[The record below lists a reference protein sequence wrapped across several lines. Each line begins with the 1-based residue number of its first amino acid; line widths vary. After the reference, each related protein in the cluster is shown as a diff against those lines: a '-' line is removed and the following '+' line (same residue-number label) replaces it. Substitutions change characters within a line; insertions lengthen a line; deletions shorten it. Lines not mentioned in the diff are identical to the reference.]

1 MRLKHIVLIS
11 FLSLMVVEMLLSC
24 AQIVA
29 PTGGKKDTLS
39 PVIVKIFPANQ
50 SKNFNGKQIDILFNE
65 YVSVDNIQQ
74 QLSITPNLEG
84 TYETKIM
91 PKGIR
96 LTFDKPFKTNT
107 TYSLNFRNT
116 FKDMNERNVAK
127 NIRLVFS
134 TGNIIDSLKVSGKV
148 RNPVTNKPM
157 MDVSVGIYVYSD
169 TLNPKKIKPYY
180 FMKTDSSGI
189 FTIENVASGKYRI
202 YAVTDVNNNLL
213 YDEAKENLGI
223 IRDTITLKSNIE
235 NLEINMARMEKIPNK
250 VLKARTTSNYAYID
264 YYRGIKNVKINF
276 TDKKDSMVY
285 QQTEAKSIRIFNT
298 NQVYADTVKVKISV
312 TDSLDRV
319 FTHDQKI
326 KFKVISKKENRKR
339 EIKEKE
345 EYKGKVGYVLE
356 RDSSKIVVKGENNI
370 KKDTNENNGNRDK
383 IVLLTGIKDEFNFKT
398 KPSNGEDIDLKEVGY
413 TFTFTKPVK
422 NYDLNKIEFMNDT
435 LVRVVITEKDIK
447 WNSEKTEMKIKV
459 DGKKA
464 KDFVRL
470 KMPKGTF
477 ISVENDS
484 TQKYVSSHPI
494 RDPENYG
501 TIGGE
506 VKNPKK
512 KGFFVELLNEQ
523 YEVIQKLDNVLKY
536 EFAFVKAGTYYIRLT
551 IDENRNGKW
560 DSGDLEKNQIPEII
574 KFSVDKIKLK
584 QNFELTGYDFV
595 IE

>member
-11 FLSLMVVEMLLSC
+11 FLSLMITEMLLSC

-39 PVIVKIFPANQ
+39 PVIVKIIPANQ
-50 SKNFNGKQIDILFNE
+50 SKNFNGKQIDILFDE

-91 PKGIR
+91 PKGAR
-96 LTFDKPFKTNT
+96 LTFDKPFKENT
-107 TYSLNFRNT
+107 TYSFNFRNT

-134 TGNIIDSLKVSGKV
+134 TGKIIDSLKVSGKV
-148 RNPVTNKPM
+148 KNPLTNKPM
-157 MDVSVGIYVYSD
+157 MDVSVGMYIYSD

-189 FTIENVASGKYRI
+189 FTIENIAAGKYRI

-223 IRDTITLKSNIE
+223 IRDTITLKSNLE
-235 NLEINMARMEKIPNK
+235 NLEINMARMEKVPNK
-250 VLKARTTSNYAYID
+250 VLKARTTSTYAYVD

-276 TDKKDSMVY
+276 ADKKDSLVY

-326 KFKVISKKENRKR
+326 KFKEKPKKNDGV
-339 EIKEKE
+339 KE
-345 EYKGKVGYVLE
+345 E
-356 RDSSKIVVKGENNI
+356 
-370 KKDTNENNGNRDK
+370 
-383 IVLLTGIKDEFNFKT
+383 FNLKT

-413 TFTFTKPVK
+413 TFTFTKPIK

-435 LVRVVITEKDIK
+435 LVRVPVTEKDIT
-447 WNSEKTEMKIKV
+447 WNPEKTEMRIKI

-484 TQKYVSSHPI
+484 TQKYVSAHSI

-501 TIGGE
+501 AISGE
-506 VKNPKK
+506 VKNLKK
-512 KGFFVELLNEQ
+512 KGFLVELLNEQ
-523 YEVIQKLDNVLKY
+523 YEVMQKVDNVLKY
-536 EFAFVKAGTYYIRLT
+536 EFAFVKAGTYYIRM
-551 IDENRNGKW
+551 IVDENRNGRW
-560 DSGDLEKNQIPEII
+560 DGGDLEKNILPEII
-574 KFSVDKIKLK
+574 KFSPDKIKLK

-595 IE
+595 VE

>member
-11 FLSLMVVEMLLSC
+11 FLSLMIAEILLSC

-29 PTGGKKDTLS
+29 PTGGKKDTLA
-39 PVIVKIFPANQ
+39 PIIVKIIPANQ

-91 PKGIR
+91 PKGVR
-96 LTFDKPFKTNT
+96 LTFNKPFKENT

-116 FKDMNERNVAK
+116 FKDMNEKNVAK

-148 RNPVTNKPM
+148 KNPLTNKPLI
-157 MDVSVGIYVYSD
+157 DISVGMYVYSD

-189 FTIENVASGKYRI
+189 FTIGNVAAGKYRI
-202 YAVTDVNNNLL
+202 YAVTDANNNLL

-223 IRDTITLKSNIE
+223 IQDTIILKSNLE
-235 NLEINMARMEKIPNK
+235 NLDINVTKMEKIPNK
-250 VLKARTTSNYAYID
+250 VLKVRTTSNYAYFD

-276 TDKKDSMVY
+276 ADKKDSLIY
-285 QQTEAKSIRIFNT
+285 QQTETRSIRIFNT
-298 NQVYADTVKVKISV
+298 NQIYTDTIKVKISV

-319 FTHDQKI
+319 FMHDQKI
-326 KFKVISKKENRKR
+326 KFKEKPKKNDGV
-339 EIKEKE
+339 KE
-345 EYKGKVGYVLE
+345 EF
-356 RDSSKIVVKGENNI
+356 NI
-370 KKDTNENNGNRDK
+370 
-383 IVLLTGIKDEFNFKT
+383 KT

-413 TFTFTKPVK
+413 TITFTKPIK
-422 NYDLNKIEFMNDT
+422 NYDFNKIEFLNDT
-435 LVRVVITEKDIK
+435 LVRVPVMEKDIK
-447 WNSEKTEMKIKV
+447 WNTEKTEMKIKV

-484 TQKYVSSHPI
+484 TQKFVSTHPI

-523 YEVIQKLDNVLKY
+523 YEVIQKIDNVLKY
-536 EFAFVKAGTYYIRLT
+536 EFAFVKAGTYFIRMI
-551 IDENRNGKW
+551 IDENRNDKW
-560 DSGDLEKNQIPEII
+560 DSGDLEKNQVPEII
-574 KFSVDKIKLK
+574 KFASDKIKLK
-584 QNFELTGYDFV
+584 QNFELTGYDF
-595 IE
+595 IIN

>member
-1 MRLKHIVLIS
+1 MRLKQIVLIS
-11 FLSLMVVEMLLSC
+11 FLSLMIAEILLSC

-29 PTGGKKDTLS
+29 PTGGKKDTLA
-39 PVIVKIFPANQ
+39 PIIVKIIPANQ

-91 PKGIR
+91 PKGVR
-96 LTFDKPFKTNT
+96 LTFNKPFKENT

-116 FKDMNERNVAK
+116 FKDMNEKNVAK

-148 RNPVTNKPM
+148 KNPLTNKPLI
-157 MDVSVGIYVYSD
+157 DVSVGMYVYSD

-202 YAVTDVNNNLL
+202 YAVTDANNNLL

-223 IRDTITLKSNIE
+223 IRDTITLKSNLE
-235 NLEINMARMEKIPNK
+235 NLEINVAKMEKVPNK

-276 TDKKDSMVY
+276 TDKKDSMIY
-285 QQTEAKSIRIFNT
+285 QQTDAKSIRIFNS
-298 NQVYADTVKVKISV
+298 NQNYTDTVKVKISV

-319 FTHDQKI
+319 FTHEQKL
-326 KFKVISKKENRKR
+326 KFKEKPKKNDGV
-339 EIKEKE
+339 KE
-345 EYKGKVGYVLE
+345 EFTM
-356 RDSSKIVVKGENNI
+356 R
-370 KKDTNENNGNRDK
+370 
-383 IVLLTGIKDEFNFKT
+383 T

-413 TFTFTKPVK
+413 TFTFTKPIK

-435 LVRVVITEKDIK
+435 LMRLPVMEKDIT
-447 WNSEKTEMKIKV
+447 WNSEKTEIKIKV
-459 DGKKA
+459 EGKKA
-464 KDFVRL
+464 KEFVRL
-470 KMPKGTF
+470 KMTKGTF

-484 TQKYVSSHPI
+484 TQKYVSTHPI
-494 RDPENYG
+494 RDSENYG

-512 KGFFVELLNEQ
+512 KGFFVELLDEQ
-523 YEVIQKLDNVLKY
+523 YQFIQKLDNVLKY
-536 EFAFVKAGTYYIRLT
+536 EFAFVKAGTYYIRM
-551 IDENRNGKW
+551 IVDENRNGKW
-560 DSGDLEKNQIPEII
+560 DAGDLEKNILPEII
-574 KFSVDKIKLK
+574 KFSPDKIKLK

-595 IE
+595 VE

>member
-11 FLSLMVVEMLLSC
+11 FLSLMIAEILLSC

-29 PTGGKKDTLS
+29 PTGGKKDTLA
-39 PVIVKIFPANQ
+39 PIIVKIIPANQ

-91 PKGIR
+91 PKGVR
-96 LTFDKPFKTNT
+96 LTFNKPFKENT

-116 FKDMNERNVAK
+116 FKDMNEKNVAK

-148 RNPVTNKPM
+148 RNPLTNKPLI
-157 MDVSVGIYVYSD
+157 DVSVGMYVYSD

-189 FTIENVASGKYRI
+189 FTIGNVAAGKYRI
-202 YAVTDVNNNLL
+202 YAVTDANNNLL

-223 IRDTITLKSNIE
+223 IQDTIILKSNLE
-235 NLEINMARMEKIPNK
+235 NLEINVTKMEKIPNK
-250 VLKARTTSNYAYID
+250 VLKVRTTSNYAYID

-276 TDKKDSMVY
+276 ADKKDSLIY
-285 QQTEAKSIRIFNT
+285 QQTETRSIRIFNT
-298 NQVYADTVKVKISV
+298 NQIYTDTIKVKISV

-326 KFKVISKKENRKR
+326 KFKEKPKKNDGV
-339 EIKEKE
+339 KE
-345 EYKGKVGYVLE
+345 EF
-356 RDSSKIVVKGENNI
+356 NI
-370 KKDTNENNGNRDK
+370 
-383 IVLLTGIKDEFNFKT
+383 KT

-413 TFTFTKPVK
+413 TITFTKPIK
-422 NYDLNKIEFMNDT
+422 NYDFNKIEFMNDT
-435 LVRVVITEKDIK
+435 LVRVPVIEKDIK
-447 WNSEKTEMKIKV
+447 WNTEKTEMKIKV

-484 TQKYVSSHPI
+484 TQKFVSTHPI

-523 YEVIQKLDNVLKY
+523 YEVIQKIDNVLKY
-536 EFAFVKAGTYYIRLT
+536 EFAFVKAGTYFIRMI

-560 DSGDLEKNQIPEII
+560 DSGDLEKNQVPEII
-574 KFSVDKIKLK
+574 KFASDKIKLK
-584 QNFELTGYDFV
+584 QNFELTGYDF
-595 IE
+595 IIN

>member
-1 MRLKHIVLIS
+1 MKLKHIVLIS
-11 FLSLMVVEMLLSC
+11 FLSLMITEMLLSC

-29 PTGGKKDTLS
+29 PTGGKKDTLA
-39 PVIVKIFPANQ
+39 PIIVKMIPANQ
-50 SKNFNGKQIDILFNE
+50 SRNFNGKQIDILFDE
-65 YVSVDNIQQ
+65 YISVDNIQQ

-84 TYETKIM
+84 TYETKIL
-91 PKGIR
+91 PKGVR
-96 LTFDKPFKTNT
+96 LTFDKPFKENT

-134 TGNIIDSLKVSGKV
+134 TGKIIDSLKVSGKV
-148 RNPVTNKPM
+148 KNPLTNKPM
-157 MDVSVGIYVYSD
+157 MDVSVGMYIYSD

-180 FMKTDSSGI
+180 FMKTESSGI
-189 FTIENVASGKYRI
+189 FTIENMAAGKYRI

-223 IRDTITLKSNIE
+223 ITDTITLKSNLE
-235 NLEINMARMEKIPNK
+235 NLEINVARMEKIPNK

-276 TDKKDSMVY
+276 ADKKDSMVY
-285 QQTEAKSIRIFNT
+285 QQTEAKGIRFFNI
-298 NQVYADTVKVKISV
+298 NQNYTDTLKVKISV
-312 TDSLDRV
+312 TDSLDRI

-326 KFKVISKKENRKR
+326 KFKEKPKKNDGV
-339 EIKEKE
+339 KE
-345 EYKGKVGYVLE
+345 EF
-356 RDSSKIVVKGENNI
+356 
-370 KKDTNENNGNRDK
+370 TM
-383 IVLLTGIKDEFNFKT
+383 KT
-398 KPSNGEDIDLKEVGY
+398 KPSNGEDIDLKEIGY
-413 TFTFTKPVK
+413 TFTFTKPIR

-435 LVRVVITEKDIK
+435 LVRVPVTEKDIK
-447 WNSEKTEMKIKV
+447 WNPEKTEMLIKV

-464 KDFVRL
+464 KEFVRL

-484 TQKYVSSHPI
+484 TQKFISTHPI

-501 TIGGE
+501 TISGE

-512 KGFFVELLNEQ
+512 KGFFVELLDEQ
-523 YEVIQKLDNVLKY
+523 YQVIQKVDNKLKF
-536 EFAFVKAGTYYIRLT
+536 EFAFVKAGIYLVRLVV
-551 IDENRNGKW
+551 DENRNGKW
-560 DSGDLEKNQIPEII
+560 DTGDLEKNQVPEII
-574 KFSVDKIKLK
+574 KFAPDKIKLK

-595 IE
+595 ID

>member
-11 FLSLMVVEMLLSC
+11 FLSLMIAEILLSC

-29 PTGGKKDTLS
+29 PTGGKKDTLA
-39 PVIVKIFPANQ
+39 PIIVKIIPANQ

-91 PKGIR
+91 PKGVR
-96 LTFDKPFKTNT
+96 LTFNKPFKENT

-116 FKDMNERNVAK
+116 FKDMNEKNVAK

-148 RNPVTNKPM
+148 TNPLTNKPLI
-157 MDVSVGIYVYSD
+157 DASVGMYVYSD

-189 FTIENVASGKYRI
+189 FTIENVAAGKYRI
-202 YAVTDVNNNLL
+202 YAVTDANNNLL

-223 IRDTITLKSNIE
+223 IQDTIILKSNLE
-235 NLEINMARMEKIPNK
+235 NLDINVTKMEKIPNK
-250 VLKARTTSNYAYID
+250 VLKVRTTSNYAYID

-276 TDKKDSMVY
+276 ADKKDSLIY
-285 QQTEAKSIRIFNT
+285 QQTETRSIRIFNT
-298 NQVYADTVKVKISV
+298 NQIYTDTIKVKISV

-326 KFKVISKKENRKR
+326 KFKEKPKKNDGV
-339 EIKEKE
+339 KE
-345 EYKGKVGYVLE
+345 EF
-356 RDSSKIVVKGENNI
+356 NI
-370 KKDTNENNGNRDK
+370 
-383 IVLLTGIKDEFNFKT
+383 KT

-413 TFTFTKPVK
+413 TFTFTKPIK
-422 NYDLNKIEFMNDT
+422 NYDFNKIEFMNDT
-435 LVRVVITEKDIK
+435 LVRVPVIEKDIK
-447 WNSEKTEMKIKV
+447 WNTEKTEMKIKV

-484 TQKYVSSHPI
+484 TQKFVSTHPI

-523 YEVIQKLDNVLKY
+523 YEVIQKIDNVLKY
-536 EFAFVKAGTYYIRLT
+536 EFAFVKAGTYFIRMI

-560 DSGDLEKNQIPEII
+560 DSGDLEKNQVPEII
-574 KFSVDKIKLK
+574 KFASDKIKLK
-584 QNFELTGYDFV
+584 QNFELTGYDF
-595 IE
+595 IIN

>member
-11 FLSLMVVEMLLSC
+11 FLSLMIAEILLSC

-29 PTGGKKDTLS
+29 PTGGKKDTLA
-39 PVIVKIFPANQ
+39 PIIVKIIPANQ

-91 PKGIR
+91 PKGVR
-96 LTFDKPFKTNT
+96 LTFNKPFKENT

-116 FKDMNERNVAK
+116 FKDMNEKNVAK

-148 RNPVTNKPM
+148 RNPLTNKPLI
-157 MDVSVGIYVYSD
+157 DASVGMYVYSD

-189 FTIENVASGKYRI
+189 FTIENVAAGKYRI
-202 YAVTDVNNNLL
+202 YAVTDANNNLL

-223 IRDTITLKSNIE
+223 IQDTIILKSNLE
-235 NLEINMARMEKIPNK
+235 NLDINVTKMEKIPNK
-250 VLKARTTSNYAYID
+250 VLKVRTTSNYAYID

-276 TDKKDSMVY
+276 ADKKDSLIY
-285 QQTEAKSIRIFNT
+285 QQTETRSIRIFNT
-298 NQVYADTVKVKISV
+298 NQIYTDTIKVKISV

-326 KFKVISKKENRKR
+326 KFKEKPKKNDGV
-339 EIKEKE
+339 KE
-345 EYKGKVGYVLE
+345 EF
-356 RDSSKIVVKGENNI
+356 NI
-370 KKDTNENNGNRDK
+370 
-383 IVLLTGIKDEFNFKT
+383 KT

-413 TFTFTKPVK
+413 TITFTKPIK
-422 NYDLNKIEFMNDT
+422 NYDFNKIEFMNDT
-435 LVRVVITEKDIK
+435 LVRVPVIEKDIK
-447 WNSEKTEMKIKV
+447 WNTEKTEMKIKV

-484 TQKYVSSHPI
+484 TQKFVSTHPI

-523 YEVIQKLDNVLKY
+523 YEVIQKIDNVLKY
-536 EFAFVKAGTYYIRLT
+536 EFAFVKAGTYFIRMI

-560 DSGDLEKNQIPEII
+560 DSGDLEKNQVPEII
-574 KFSVDKIKLK
+574 KFASDKIKLK
-584 QNFELTGYDFV
+584 QNFELTGYDF
-595 IE
+595 IIN

>member
-1 MRLKHIVLIS
+1 MKLKHIVLIS
-11 FLSLMVVEMLLSC
+11 FLSLMIVEMLLSC

-39 PVIVKIFPANQ
+39 PVIIKIFPANQ

-96 LTFDKPFKTNT
+96 LTFDKPFKANT

-157 MDVSVGIYVYSD
+157 MDVSVGMYVYSD

-189 FTIENVASGKYRI
+189 FTIENVASGKYKI

-223 IRDTITLKSNIE
+223 IRDTITLKSNLE
-235 NLEINMARMEKIPNK
+235 NLEINMAKMEKIPNK

-276 TDKKDSMVY
+276 ADKKDSMVY

-298 NQVYADTVKVKISV
+298 NQVYTDTIKVKILL

-319 FTHDQKI
+319 FIHDQKI
-326 KFKVISKKENRKR
+326 KFKEKPKKNDGV
-339 EIKEKE
+339 KE
-345 EYKGKVGYVLE
+345 E
-356 RDSSKIVVKGENNI
+356 
-370 KKDTNENNGNRDK
+370 
-383 IVLLTGIKDEFNFKT
+383 FNLKT

-413 TFTFTKPVK
+413 TFTFTKPIK

-435 LVRVVITEKDIK
+435 LVRVPVTEKDIK

-484 TQKYVSSHPI
+484 TQKYISTHPI

-506 VKNPKK
+506 VKNPNK

-523 YEVIQKLDNVLKY
+523 YEVMHKVDNVLKY
-536 EFAFVKAGTYYIRLT
+536 EFTFVKAGTYFIRMT
-551 IDENRNGKW
+551 VDENRNGKW

-574 KFSVDKIKLK
+574 KFSPNKIKLK

>member
-1 MRLKHIVLIS
+1 MRIKHIVLIS
-11 FLSLMVVEMLLSC
+11 FLSLIIAEMLLSC

-29 PTGGKKDTLS
+29 PTGGKKDTLA
-39 PVIVKIFPANQ
+39 PVIVKIFPINQ
-50 SKNFNGKQIDILFNE
+50 SKNFNGKQIDILFDE

-84 TYETKIM
+84 IYETKIM
-91 PKGIR
+91 PKGAR
-96 LTFDKPFKTNT
+96 LTFDKPFKENT
-107 TYSLNFRNT
+107 TYSFNFRNT

-134 TGNIIDSLKVSGKV
+134 TGKIIDSLKVSGKV
-148 RNPVTNKPM
+148 KNPLTNKPM
-157 MDVSVGIYVYSD
+157 MDVSVGMYVYSD

-202 YAVTDVNNNLL
+202 YAVTDGNNNLL
-213 YDEAKENLGI
+213 YDETKENLGI
-223 IRDTITLKSNIE
+223 IRDTFMLESNLE
-235 NLEINMARMEKIPNK
+235 NLEINIAKMEKVPNK

-276 TDKKDSMVY
+276 SDKKDSMVY

-298 NQVYADTVKVKISV
+298 NQVYTDTVKVKILV

-326 KFKVISKKENRKR
+326 KFKEKPKKNDGV
-339 EIKEKE
+339 KE
-345 EYKGKVGYVLE
+345 E
-356 RDSSKIVVKGENNI
+356 
-370 KKDTNENNGNRDK
+370 
-383 IVLLTGIKDEFNFKT
+383 FNLKT

-413 TFTFTKPVK
+413 TFTFTKPIK

-435 LVRVVITEKDIK
+435 LVRVGVTEKDIK
-447 WNSEKTEMKIKV
+447 WNSEKTEMKIKI

-477 ISVENDS
+477 ISIENDS

-501 TIGGE
+501 TISGE

-523 YEVIQKLDNVLKY
+523 YEVMQKVDNVLKY
-536 EFAFVKAGTYYIRLT
+536 EFAFVKAGTYYIRM
-551 IDENRNGKW
+551 IVDENQNGRW
-560 DSGDLEKNQIPEII
+560 DTGDLEKNMLPEII
-574 KFSVDKIKLK
+574 KFSPDKIKLK

>member
-11 FLSLMVVEMLLSC
+11 FLSLMIAEILLSC

-29 PTGGKKDTLS
+29 PTGGKKDTLA
-39 PVIVKIFPANQ
+39 PIIVKIIPANQ

-91 PKGIR
+91 PKGVR
-96 LTFDKPFKTNT
+96 LTFNKPFKENT

-116 FKDMNERNVAK
+116 FKDMNEKNVAK

-148 RNPVTNKPM
+148 KNPLTNKPLI
-157 MDVSVGIYVYSD
+157 DVSVGMYVYSD

-189 FTIENVASGKYRI
+189 FTIGNVAAGKYRI
-202 YAVTDVNNNLL
+202 YAVTDANNNLL

-223 IRDTITLKSNIE
+223 IQDTIILKSNLE
-235 NLEINMARMEKIPNK
+235 NLDINVTKMEKIPNK
-250 VLKARTTSNYAYID
+250 VLKVRTTSNYAYID

-276 TDKKDSMVY
+276 ADKKDSLIY
-285 QQTEAKSIRIFNT
+285 QQTETRSIRIFNT
-298 NQVYADTVKVKISV
+298 NQIYTDTIKVKISV

-326 KFKVISKKENRKR
+326 KFKEKPKKNDGV
-339 EIKEKE
+339 KE
-345 EYKGKVGYVLE
+345 EF
-356 RDSSKIVVKGENNI
+356 NI
-370 KKDTNENNGNRDK
+370 
-383 IVLLTGIKDEFNFKT
+383 KT

-413 TFTFTKPVK
+413 TITFTKPIK
-422 NYDLNKIEFMNDT
+422 NYDFNKIEFLNDT
-435 LVRVVITEKDIK
+435 LVRVPVMEKDIK
-447 WNSEKTEMKIKV
+447 WNTEKTEMKIKV

-484 TQKYVSSHPI
+484 TQKFVSTHPI

-523 YEVIQKLDNVLKY
+523 YEVIQKIDNVSKY
-536 EFAFVKAGTYYIRLT
+536 EFAFVKAGIYFIRM
-551 IDENRNGKW
+551 IVDENRNDKW
-560 DSGDLEKNQIPEII
+560 DSGDLEKNQVPEII
-574 KFSVDKIKLK
+574 KFASDKIKLK
-584 QNFELTGYDFV
+584 QNFELTGYDF
-595 IE
+595 IIN

>member
-1 MRLKHIVLIS
+1 MTLKHIVLIS
-11 FLSLMVVEMLLSC
+11 FLSLMIAEMLLSC

-29 PTGGKKDTLS
+29 PTGGKKDTLA
-39 PVIVKIFPANQ
+39 PVIVKMIPANQ
-50 SKNFNGKQIDILFNE
+50 SRNFNGKQIDILFDE

-84 TYETKIM
+84 TYETKIL
-91 PKGIR
+91 PKGAR
-96 LTFDKPFKTNT
+96 LIFDKPFKENT

-134 TGNIIDSLKVSGKV
+134 TGKVIDSLKVSGKV
-148 RNPVTNKPM
+148 KNPLTNKPM
-157 MDVSVGIYVYSD
+157 MDVSVGLYVYSD

-180 FMKTDSSGI
+180 FMRTDSSGI
-189 FTIENVASGKYRI
+189 FTIENVATGKYRI
-202 YAVTDVNNNLL
+202 YAITDVNNNLL

-223 IRDTITLKSNIE
+223 ITDTITLKSNLE
-235 NLEINMARMEKIPNK
+235 NLEINVARMEKIPNK

-276 TDKKDSMVY
+276 ADKKDSMVY

-298 NQVYADTVKVKISV
+298 NHIYTDTIKVKISV

-326 KFKVISKKENRKR
+326 KFKEKPKKNDGV
-339 EIKEKE
+339 KE
-345 EYKGKVGYVLE
+345 E
-356 RDSSKIVVKGENNI
+356 
-370 KKDTNENNGNRDK
+370 
-383 IVLLTGIKDEFNFKT
+383 FAMKT

-413 TFTFTKPVK
+413 TLTFTKPIK

-435 LVRVVITEKDIK
+435 LVRIPVTEKNIT
-447 WNSEKTEMKIKV
+447 WNNEKTEMKIKV

-484 TQKYVSSHPI
+484 TQNFVSMHPI
-494 RDPENYG
+494 RDSENYG
-501 TIGGE
+501 TLSGE

-523 YEVIQKLDNVLKY
+523 YEVIQKVDNVLKY
-536 EFAFVKAGTYYIRLT
+536 EFTFVKAGTYYIRMI

-560 DSGDLEKNQIPEII
+560 DSGDLEKNQLPEII

-595 IE
+595 ID

>member
-11 FLSLMVVEMLLSC
+11 FLSLMIAEILLSC

-29 PTGGKKDTLS
+29 PTGGKKDTLA
-39 PVIVKIFPANQ
+39 PIIVKIIPANQ

-91 PKGIR
+91 PKGVR
-96 LTFDKPFKTNT
+96 LTFNKPFKENT

-116 FKDMNERNVAK
+116 FKDMNEKNVAK

-148 RNPVTNKPM
+148 KNPLTNKPLI
-157 MDVSVGIYVYSD
+157 DVSVGMYVYSD

-189 FTIENVASGKYRI
+189 FTIGNVAAGKYRI
-202 YAVTDVNNNLL
+202 YAVTDANNNLL

-223 IRDTITLKSNIE
+223 IQDTIILKSNLE
-235 NLEINMARMEKIPNK
+235 NLDINVTKMEKIPNK
-250 VLKARTTSNYAYID
+250 VLKVRTTSNYAYID

-276 TDKKDSMVY
+276 ADKKDSLIY
-285 QQTEAKSIRIFNT
+285 QQTETRSIRIFNT
-298 NQVYADTVKVKISV
+298 NQIYTDTIKVKISV

-319 FTHDQKI
+319 FMHDQKI
-326 KFKVISKKENRKR
+326 KFKEKPKKNDGV
-339 EIKEKE
+339 KE
-345 EYKGKVGYVLE
+345 EF
-356 RDSSKIVVKGENNI
+356 NI
-370 KKDTNENNGNRDK
+370 
-383 IVLLTGIKDEFNFKT
+383 KT

-413 TFTFTKPVK
+413 TITFTKPIK
-422 NYDLNKIEFMNDT
+422 NYDFNKIEFMNDT
-435 LVRVVITEKDIK
+435 LVRVPVMEKDIK
-447 WNSEKTEMKIKV
+447 WNTEKTEMKIKV

-484 TQKYVSSHPI
+484 TQKFVSTHPI

-523 YEVIQKLDNVLKY
+523 YEVIQKIDNVLKY
-536 EFAFVKAGTYYIRLT
+536 EFAFVKAGTYFIRMI
-551 IDENRNGKW
+551 IDENRNDKW
-560 DSGDLEKNQIPEII
+560 DSGDLEKNQVPEII
-574 KFSVDKIKLK
+574 KFASDKIKLK
-584 QNFELTGYDFV
+584 QNFELTGYDF
-595 IE
+595 IIN

>member
-11 FLSLMVVEMLLSC
+11 FLSLMIAEMLLSC

-29 PTGGKKDTLS
+29 PTGGKKDTLA

-74 QLSITPNLEG
+74 QLSITPNVEG

-91 PKGIR
+91 PKGVR
-96 LTFDKPFKTNT
+96 LTFDKPFKENT

-134 TGNIIDSLKVSGKV
+134 TGNIIDSLKVNGKV
-148 RNPVTNKPM
+148 RNPLTNKPLI
-157 MDVSVGIYVYSD
+157 DVSVGMYVYSD

-189 FTIENVASGKYRI
+189 FAIENVATGKYRI
-202 YAVTDVNNNLL
+202 YAVTDANNNLL

-223 IRDTITLKSNIE
+223 IQDTIILKSNLE
-235 NLEINMARMEKIPNK
+235 NLEINVAKMEKIPNK

-264 YYRGIKNVKINF
+264 YYRGIKSIKINF

-285 QQTEAKSIRIFNT
+285 QQTDAKSIRIFNT
-298 NQVYADTVKVKISV
+298 NQIFTDTVKVKIAV

-326 KFKVISKKENRKR
+326 KFKEKPKKNDGT
-339 EIKEKE
+339 KE
-345 EYKGKVGYVLE
+345 EF
-356 RDSSKIVVKGENNI
+356 SM
-370 KKDTNENNGNRDK
+370 
-383 IVLLTGIKDEFNFKT
+383 KT

-413 TFTFTKPVK
+413 TFTFTKPIK
-422 NYDLNKIEFMNDT
+422 IYDLNKIEFMNDT
-435 LVRVVITEKDIK
+435 LVRVPIIEKDIK
-447 WNSEKTEMKIKV
+447 WNTEKTEMKIKV

-484 TQKYVSSHPI
+484 TQKYVSTHPI

-512 KGFFVELLNEQ
+512 RGFFVELLNEQ
-523 YEVIQKLDNVLKY
+523 YEVIQKVDNVLKY
-536 EFAFVKAGTYYIRLT
+536 EFAFVKAGTYFIRM
-551 IDENRNGKW
+551 IVDEIQNSKW
-560 DSGDLEKNQIPEII
+560 DSGDLEKNQVPEII
-574 KFSVDKIKLK
+574 KFSPDKIKLK
-584 QNFELTGYDFV
+584 QNFELTGYDF
-595 IE
+595 IID

>member
-11 FLSLMVVEMLLSC
+11 FLSLMIAEILLSC

-29 PTGGKKDTLS
+29 PTGGKKDTLA
-39 PVIVKIFPANQ
+39 PIIVKIIPANQ

-91 PKGIR
+91 PKGVR
-96 LTFDKPFKTNT
+96 LTFNKPFKENT

-116 FKDMNERNVAK
+116 FKDMNEKNVAK

-148 RNPVTNKPM
+148 KNPLTNKPLI
-157 MDVSVGIYVYSD
+157 DVSVGMYVYSD

-189 FTIENVASGKYRI
+189 FTIGNVAAGKYRI
-202 YAVTDVNNNLL
+202 YAVTDANNNLL

-223 IRDTITLKSNIE
+223 IQDTIILKSNLE
-235 NLEINMARMEKIPNK
+235 NLDINVTKMEKIPNK
-250 VLKARTTSNYAYID
+250 VLKVRTTSNYAYID

-276 TDKKDSMVY
+276 ADKKDSLIY
-285 QQTEAKSIRIFNT
+285 QQTETRSIRIFNT
-298 NQVYADTVKVKISV
+298 NQIYTDTIKVKISV

-319 FTHDQKI
+319 FMHDQKI
-326 KFKVISKKENRKR
+326 KFKEKPKKNDGV
-339 EIKEKE
+339 KE
-345 EYKGKVGYVLE
+345 EF
-356 RDSSKIVVKGENNI
+356 NI
-370 KKDTNENNGNRDK
+370 
-383 IVLLTGIKDEFNFKT
+383 KT

-413 TFTFTKPVK
+413 TITFTKPIK
-422 NYDLNKIEFMNDT
+422 NYDFNKIEFLNDT
-435 LVRVVITEKDIK
+435 LVRVPVMEKDIK
-447 WNSEKTEMKIKV
+447 WNTEKTEMKIKV

-484 TQKYVSSHPI
+484 TQKFVSTHPI

-506 VKNPKK
+506 VKNSKK

-523 YEVIQKLDNVLKY
+523 YEVIQKIDNVSKY
-536 EFAFVKAGTYYIRLT
+536 EFAFVKAGIYFIRM
-551 IDENRNGKW
+551 IVDENRNDKW
-560 DSGDLEKNQIPEII
+560 DSGDLEKNQVPEII
-574 KFSVDKIKLK
+574 KFASDKIKLK
-584 QNFELTGYDFV
+584 QNFELTGYDF
-595 IE
+595 IIN

>member
-11 FLSLMVVEMLLSC
+11 FLSLMLAEMLLSC

-29 PTGGKKDTLS
+29 PTGGKKDTLA
-39 PVIVKIFPANQ
+39 PKIVKIIPENQ
-50 SKNFNGKQIDILFNE
+50 SKNFKGKQIEILFNE

-91 PKGIR
+91 PKGAR
-96 LTFDKPFKTNT
+96 LTFDKPFKDNT
-107 TYSLNFRNT
+107 TYSFNFRNT
-116 FKDMNERNVAK
+116 FKDKNESNIAK

-134 TGNIIDSLKVSGKV
+134 TGKNIDSIKVSGKV
-148 RNPVTNKPM
+148 KNPLTNKPLIDM
-157 MDVSVGIYVYSD
+157 SVGLYVYSD

-189 FTIENVASGKYRI
+189 FTIENVGTGKYRI
-202 YAVTDVNNNLL
+202 YAVSDANNNLL
-213 YDEAKENLGI
+213 YDEAKESLGI
-223 IRDTITLKSNIE
+223 IRDTIILKSNLE

-250 VLKARTTSNYAYID
+250 VLKVRTTSNYAYID
-264 YYRGIKNVKINF
+264 YNRGIKNVKINF
-276 TDKKDSMVY
+276 TDKKDSLVY
-285 QQTEAKSIRIFNT
+285 QQNEARSIRLFNT
-298 NQVYADTVKVKISV
+298 NQIYADTIKVKISV

-326 KFKVISKKENRKR
+326 KFKEKPKKND
-339 EIKEKE
+339 
-345 EYKGKVGYVLE
+345 GV
-356 RDSSKIVVKGENNI
+356 
-370 KKDTNENNGNRDK
+370 
-383 IVLLTGIKDEFNFKT
+383 KDEFIMKT

-413 TFTFTKPVK
+413 TYTFTKPIK

-435 LVRVVITEKDIK
+435 LVRLPIAEKDIK

-464 KDFVRL
+464 KEFVRL
-470 KMPKGTF
+470 RMQKATF

-484 TQKYVSSHPI
+484 TQKISMIHQI
-494 RDPENYG
+494 RDPEKYG
-501 TIGGE
+501 TISGE
-506 VKNPKK
+506 IKNPKK
-512 KGFFVELLNEQ
+512 KGFYVELLDEQ
-523 YEVIQKLDNVLKY
+523 YQFIQKVDNLLKY
-536 EFAFVKAGTYYIRLT
+536 EFTFVKAGTYYIRL
-551 IDENRNGKW
+551 IVDENRNGQW
-560 DSGDLEKNQIPEII
+560 DAGDLEKNMLPEKIMFI
-574 KFSVDKIKLK
+574 KDKIKLK

>member
-11 FLSLMVVEMLLSC
+11 FLSLMITEMLLSC

-29 PTGGKKDTLS
+29 PTGGKKDTLA
-39 PVIVKIFPANQ
+39 PVIIKIFPANQ
-50 SKNFNGKQIDILFNE
+50 SKNFNGKQIDILFDE

-84 TYETKIM
+84 TYETKIL
-91 PKGIR
+91 PKGVR
-96 LTFDKPFKTNT
+96 LTFDKPFKENT
-107 TYSLNFRNT
+107 TYSFNFRNT

-134 TGNIIDSLKVSGKV
+134 TGKIIDSLKVSGKV
-148 RNPVTNKPM
+148 KNPITNKPM
-157 MDVSVGIYVYSD
+157 MDVSVGMYIYSD

-189 FTIENVASGKYRI
+189 FTIENVAAGKYRI
-202 YAVTDVNNNLL
+202 YAVTDANNNLL

-223 IRDTITLKSNIE
+223 IRDTITLKSNLE
-235 NLEINMARMEKIPNK
+235 NLEINVAKMEKISNK

-264 YYRGIKNVKINF
+264 YYRGIKNVKVNF
-276 TDKKDSMVY
+276 IDKKDSMVY

-298 NQVYADTVKVKISV
+298 NQVYSDTIKVKIAV

-326 KFKVISKKENRKR
+326 KFKEKPKKNDGV
-339 EIKEKE
+339 KE
-345 EYKGKVGYVLE
+345 EF
-356 RDSSKIVVKGENNI
+356 
-370 KKDTNENNGNRDK
+370 TM
-383 IVLLTGIKDEFNFKT
+383 KT

-413 TFTFTKPVK
+413 TFTFTKPIK
-422 NYDLNKIEFMNDT
+422 NYDLNKVEFMNDT
-435 LVRVVITEKDIK
+435 LVRIPVTEKDIK
-447 WNSEKTEMKIKV
+447 WNSEKTEMKIKI
-459 DGKKA
+459 DGKRA

-470 KMPKGTF
+470 KMSKGTF

-484 TQKYVSSHPI
+484 TQKYVSTHPI

-506 VKNPKK
+506 VKNSKK

-523 YEVIQKLDNVLKY
+523 YEVIQKVDNVLKY
-536 EFAFVKAGTYYIRLT
+536 EFAFVKAGTYYIRMT

-560 DSGDLEKNQIPEII
+560 DSGDLEKNQIAEII
-574 KFSVDKIKLK
+574 KFSADKIKLK

>member
-11 FLSLMVVEMLLSC
+11 FLSLMIAEILLSC

-29 PTGGKKDTLS
+29 PTGGKKDTLA
-39 PVIVKIFPANQ
+39 PIIVKIIPANQ

-91 PKGIR
+91 PKGVR
-96 LTFDKPFKTNT
+96 LTFNKPFKENT

-116 FKDMNERNVAK
+116 FKDMNEKNVAK

-134 TGNIIDSLKVSGKV
+134 TGNVIDSLKVSGKV
-148 RNPVTNKPM
+148 RNPLTNKPLI
-157 MDVSVGIYVYSD
+157 DVSVGMYVYSD

-189 FTIENVASGKYRI
+189 FTIGNVAAGKYRI
-202 YAVTDVNNNLL
+202 YAVTDANNNLL

-223 IRDTITLKSNIE
+223 IQDTIILKSNLE
-235 NLEINMARMEKIPNK
+235 NLDINVTKMEKIPNK
-250 VLKARTTSNYAYID
+250 VLKVRTTSNYAYID

-276 TDKKDSMVY
+276 AYKKDSLIY
-285 QQTEAKSIRIFNT
+285 QQTETRSIRIFNT
-298 NQVYADTVKVKISV
+298 NQIYTDTIKVKISV

-319 FTHDQKI
+319 FMHDQKI
-326 KFKVISKKENRKR
+326 KFKEKPKKNDGV
-339 EIKEKE
+339 KE
-345 EYKGKVGYVLE
+345 EF
-356 RDSSKIVVKGENNI
+356 NI
-370 KKDTNENNGNRDK
+370 
-383 IVLLTGIKDEFNFKT
+383 KT

-413 TFTFTKPVK
+413 TITFTKPIK
-422 NYDLNKIEFMNDT
+422 NYDFNKIEFLNDT
-435 LVRVVITEKDIK
+435 LVRVPVMEKDIK
-447 WNSEKTEMKIKV
+447 WNTEKTEMKIKV

-484 TQKYVSSHPI
+484 TQKFVSTHPI

-523 YEVIQKLDNVLKY
+523 YEVIQKIDNVLKY
-536 EFAFVKAGTYYIRLT
+536 EFAFVKAGTYFIRMI
-551 IDENRNGKW
+551 IDENRNDKW
-560 DSGDLEKNQIPEII
+560 DSGDLEKNQVPEII
-574 KFSVDKIKLK
+574 KFASDKIKLK
-584 QNFELTGYDFV
+584 QNFELTGYDF
-595 IE
+595 IIN